1 MSSPKTKGVASPER
15 TIMDQ
20 SSVLASGSKQAYTT
34 EIVKALGGPTG
45 DVVQDVTCS
54 YQRQLGRCYVSTD
67 GLFFYSNL
75 FGFERRIRI
84 NYDQILIIQKIR
96 TTSLIVKT
104 VDGEEYIFR
113 SFDDRE
119 FLLKIIRRY
128 HSNAEPEKYDAART
142 QIYDEDKREICDK
155 SLDEADYDVLRDESM
170 DAGSEIQGIISRN
183 DEESDN
189 DMDTRYPADD
199 GIKENNA
206 DSQWTKLLQ
215 RANQWE
221 SAVVDL
227 KLACNSVQDFFDSYL
242 RSDATNSL
250 NVFLGDVIGDS
261 NIVMNAW
268 QKDIASG
275 ETEAFSRTIQ
285 YEHKSGITMAK
296 VKRQQTY
303 QSCGDNRSYLKNIT
317 SVTGIKGV
325 PNGTFFLEDMWF
337 IESADT
343 GVILNVKFH
352 VNFTKSTMLKSVIK
366 NRATTEA
373 REWYMKYNSF
383 LRQKIH
389 PSGTQDDAIIHHAK
403 TNANAGQI
411 LLSFGRQLFT
421 TANFYRHAPVIL
433 FVSLTLIIIFQLQL
447 RVSVLEDSVKELEL
461 RLYELEKSHFV
472 PTVEVL

>member
-1 MSSPKTKGVASPER
+1 MSSPKTKVAAAPER
-15 TIMDQ
+15 TVMDQ
-20 SSVLASGSKQAYTT
+20 SSVLASVSKQAYTT

-54 YQRQLGRCYVSTD
+54 YHRQLGRCYISTD

-113 SFDDRE
+113 SFEDRE
-119 FLLKIIRRY
+119 HLLKTIRRY
-128 HSNAEPEKYDAART
+128 HSNAEPEKCDVART
-142 QIYDEDKREICDK
+142 VTDDEDKREACDK
-155 SLDEADYDVLRDESM
+155 SLDETDRDESM
-170 DAGSEIQGIISRN
+170 DTSIEIQGNISRN
-183 DEESDN
+183 DEENDN
-189 DMDTRYPADD
+189 DIDARFPIDD
-199 GIKENNA
+199 KIAENNG
-206 DSQWTKLLQ
+206 DNQWKKLLQ
-215 RANQWE
+215 CANQWE
-221 SAVVDL
+221 SAIVNL
-227 KLACNSVQDFFDSYL
+227 KLACNSAQDFFDSFL
-242 RSDATNSL
+242 RNDAANSL
-250 NVFLGDVIGDS
+250 NVFLGDVLGDS

-275 ETEAFSRTIQ
+275 ETEAISRTIH

-303 QSCGDNRSYLKNIT
+303 QSCGDNRSCLKNVT

-337 IESADT
+337 IESADA

-373 REWYMKYNSF
+373 REWYMKFNSF

-389 PSGTQDDAIIHHAK
+389 PSGPQEDAIIHPAK
-403 TNANAGQI
+403 THSNAVQI
-411 LLSFGRQLFT
+411 LLSFGRQLFMSEET
-421 TANFYRHAPVIL
+421 ILYRHAPVIL
-433 FVSLTLIIIFQLQL
+433 FLSLALIIYQLQL
-447 RVSVLEDSVKELEL
+447 RVSVLESSVKELEL
-461 RLYELEKSHFV
+461 RLFEVEQSQV
-472 PTVEVL
+472 IPTTEIL

>member
-1 MSSPKTKGVASPER
+1 MSSPKTKVAASPER
-15 TIMDQ
+15 TVMDQ

-54 YQRQLGRCYVSTD
+54 YHRQLGRCYISTD

-113 SFDDRE
+113 SFEDRE
-119 FLLKIIRRY
+119 HLLKTIRRY
-128 HSNAEPEKYDAART
+128 HSNAEPEKCDVART
-142 QIYDEDKREICDK
+142 VTDDEDKREACDK
-155 SLDEADYDVLRDESM
+155 SLDETDRDESM
-170 DAGSEIQGIISRN
+170 DTSIEIQGNISRN
-183 DEESDN
+183 DEENDN
-189 DMDTRYPADD
+189 DIDARFPIDD
-199 GIKENNA
+199 EIAENNG
-206 DSQWTKLLQ
+206 DNQWKKLLQ
-215 RANQWE
+215 CANQWE
-221 SAVVDL
+221 SAIVNL
-227 KLACNSVQDFFDSYL
+227 KLACNSAQDFFDSFL
-242 RSDATNSL
+242 RNDAANSL
-250 NVFLGDVIGDS
+250 NVFLGDVLGDS

-275 ETEAFSRTIQ
+275 ETEAISRTIH

-303 QSCGDNRSYLKNIT
+303 QSCGDNRSCLKNVT

-337 IESADT
+337 IESADA

-373 REWYMKYNSF
+373 REWYMKFNSF

-389 PSGTQDDAIIHHAK
+389 PSGPQEDAIIHPAK
-403 TNANAGQI
+403 THSNAVQI
-411 LLSFGRQLFT
+411 LLSFGRQLFMSEET
-421 TANFYRHAPVIL
+421 ILYRHAPVIL
-433 FVSLTLIIIFQLQL
+433 FLSLALIIYQLQL
-447 RVSVLEDSVKELEL
+447 RVSVLESSVKELEL
-461 RLYELEKSHFV
+461 RLFEVEQSQV
-472 PTVEVL
+472 IPTTEIL

>member
-1 MSSPKTKGVASPER
+1 MSSPKTKVAAAPER
-15 TIMDQ
+15 TVMDQ
-20 SSVLASGSKQAYTT
+20 SSVLASVSKQAYTT

-54 YQRQLGRCYVSTD
+54 YHRQLGRCYISTD

-113 SFDDRE
+113 SFEDRE
-119 FLLKIIRRY
+119 HLLKTIRRY
-128 HSNAEPEKYDAART
+128 HSNAEPEKCDVART
-142 QIYDEDKREICDK
+142 VTDDEDKREACDK
-155 SLDEADYDVLRDESM
+155 SLDETDRDESM
-170 DAGSEIQGIISRN
+170 DTSIEIQGNISRN
-183 DEESDN
+183 DEENDN
-189 DMDTRYPADD
+189 DIDARFPIDD
-199 GIKENNA
+199 EIAENNG
-206 DSQWTKLLQ
+206 DNQWKKLLQ
-215 RANQWE
+215 CANQWE
-221 SAVVDL
+221 SAIVNL
-227 KLACNSVQDFFDSYL
+227 KLACNSAQDFFDSFL
-242 RSDATNSL
+242 RNDAANSL
-250 NVFLGDVIGDS
+250 NVFLGDVLGDS

-275 ETEAFSRTIQ
+275 ETEAISRTIH

-303 QSCGDNRSYLKNIT
+303 QSCGDNRSCLKNVT

-337 IESADT
+337 IESADA

-373 REWYMKYNSF
+373 REWYMKFNSF

-389 PSGTQDDAIIHHAK
+389 PSGPQEDAIIHPAK
-403 TNANAGQI
+403 THSNAVQI
-411 LLSFGRQLFT
+411 LLSFGRQLFMSEET
-421 TANFYRHAPVIL
+421 ILYRHAPVIL
-433 FVSLTLIIIFQLQL
+433 FLSLALIIYQLQL
-447 RVSVLEDSVKELEL
+447 RVSVLESSVKELEL
-461 RLYELEKSHFV
+461 RLFEVEQSQV
-472 PTVEVL
+472 IPTTEIL

>member
-1 MSSPKTKGVASPER
+1 
-15 TIMDQ
+15 MDQ

-54 YQRQLGRCYVSTD
+54 YHRQLGRCYISTD

-113 SFDDRE
+113 SFEDRE
-119 FLLKIIRRY
+119 HLLKTIRRY
-128 HSNAEPEKYDAART
+128 HSNAEPEKCDVART
-142 QIYDEDKREICDK
+142 VTDDEDKREACDK
-155 SLDEADYDVLRDESM
+155 SLDETDRDESM
-170 DAGSEIQGIISRN
+170 DTSIEIQGNISRN
-183 DEESDN
+183 DEENDN
-189 DMDTRYPADD
+189 DIDARFPIDD
-199 GIKENNA
+199 EIAENNG
-206 DSQWTKLLQ
+206 DNQWKKLLQ
-215 RANQWE
+215 CANQWE
-221 SAVVDL
+221 SAIVNL
-227 KLACNSVQDFFDSYL
+227 KLACNSAQDFFDSFL
-242 RSDATNSL
+242 RNDAANSL
-250 NVFLGDVIGDS
+250 NVFLGDVLGDS

-275 ETEAFSRTIQ
+275 ETEAISRTIH

-303 QSCGDNRSYLKNIT
+303 QSCGDNRSCLKNVT

-337 IESADT
+337 IESADA

-373 REWYMKYNSF
+373 REWYMKFNSF

-389 PSGTQDDAIIHHAK
+389 PSGPQEDAIIHPAK
-403 TNANAGQI
+403 THSNAVQI
-411 LLSFGRQLFT
+411 LLSFGRQLFMSEET
-421 TANFYRHAPVIL
+421 ILYRHAPVIL
-433 FVSLTLIIIFQLQL
+433 FLSLALIIYQLQL
-447 RVSVLEDSVKELEL
+447 RVSVLESSVKELEL
-461 RLYELEKSHFV
+461 RLFEVEQSQV
-472 PTVEVL
+472 IPTTEIL